1 MMTIGVCVTAFFV
14 VGYGVAR
21 RWLNPLMR
29 QLRKLDAHEAVPGC
43 VLALVLLY
51 AISAEWLGSVAGITG
66 AYLLGYAFA
75 GSEHKADVERS
86 FHAIG
91 HGLLIPLFFVSI
103 GLLSDYRALSGH
115 WTLMFV
121 VLFVAVLGKLVGCG
135 IAARACGMDWV
146 RSLRVGCGMISRG
159 EVGLIVTAMGASTGI
174 FGPPEVALM
183 VAVVLLT
190 TLLTPVALRGA
201 FDLKSPQDAEEA
213 AATSRTSERYVATQD
228 AAS

>member
-1 MMTIGVCVTAFFV
+1 MTLITVCVLGFFV
-14 VGYGVAR
+14 VGYLGAQ
-21 RWLNPLMR
+21 RWLDPLVL
-29 QLRKLDAHEAVPGC
+29 QLRKLSANEAVPSC
-43 VLALVLLY
+43 VLALVLIY

-66 AYLLGYAFA
+66 AYLLGYVFA
-75 GSEHKADVERS
+75 GSELKADVERS

-103 GLLSDYRALSGH
+103 GLISDYRALSGH
-115 WTLMFV
+115 WTLLLA
-121 VLFVAVLGKLVGCG
+121 VLFVAVIGKLVGCG
-135 IAARACGMDWV
+135 LMARVSGMDPV

-174 FGPPEVALM
+174 FGRPEVALM

-201 FDLKSPQDAEEA
+201 FQLKSPQDLEEGLL
-213 AATSRTSERYVATQD
+213 
-228 AAS
+228 AS